1 MSLRSLLIPVALLLA
16 ATPSITALGQ
26 AVRPVRAN
34 DYYRLV
40 DVSAPAMAPDGSRV
54 AYVRTTVD
62 EAENRRRREIWLV
75 GADGMSEPRRLTSPG
90 TESFAPAWHPNSQLL
105 AFRSIREGEVGTWF
119 IDLAAGGEAFQIN
132 GVEGYPWFS
141 PDGLWIAFTRPTPP
155 TGEAA
160 ARTRSGRNRYETVG
174 EDAELVEA
182 RFTGRAYDWM
192 RARGDGA
199 GYLPDPRDALASPA
213 SELYVLPLSGGRAR
227 QITRLGVDVS
237 AVAWDPT
244 STRLAFVADTRQ
256 RDEHTYRREDLWIV
270 ERAGGVSQI
279 TDDDN
284 VHRAPRWMPDGES
297 VVVQRSAGLDRV
309 IADGAGQGAPVDL
322 VQISV
327 AGGGTTNLTPA
338 WDLRPGPV
346 TIDDAGVMQFTTNVG
361 GQSHRFR
368 IDPSG
373 AVEQI
378 TTGRR
383 WLTGFDADAGSE
395 RVAYLSTTSTR
406 PVELF
411 AATIDGTN
419 EVQLTRHNEVLR
431 SQVILSAARP
441 ISFAS
446 TDGQEIEGWIIL
458 PPGILADGPAVPLI
472 LSAHG
477 GPHGAYGERF
487 TLQFQLWATA
497 GYAVLF
503 TNPRGSTGY
512 GEDFL
517 WATWGGGWGGLD
529 YEDVMS
535 GVGFAIETYNID
547 TSRLGVTGYSYGGFL
562 TNWLITQ
569 TDRFA
574 AAISGAG
581 ISNWISDYGTA
592 DVPQTKESEFYGPPW
607 KPASAE
613 LLWERSPVKHADGV
627 STPTLFL
634 HGENDFR
641 VPIEQAEQMYT
652 ALRKQNVPARFVRY
666 PDTSHGR
673 GSWRP
678 WDMVHRYTQELDWWR
693 RYFDAE

>member
-1 MSLRSLLIPVALLLA
+1 MPLRRLLVLVALVVAVSLPMPA
-16 ATPSITALGQ
+16 AGQ
-26 AVRPVRAN
+26 AVRPVRVS

-40 DVSAPAMAPDGSRV
+40 GVSAPAMAPDGSRV
-54 AYVRTTVD
+54 AYVRTTID
-62 EAENRRRREIWLV
+62 EAANRRRREIWLV

-90 TESFAPAWHPNSQLL
+90 TESFAPVWHPNSDLL
-105 AFRSIREGEVGTWF
+105 AFRSVREGETGTWF
-119 IDLAAGGEAFQIN
+119 IDLEAGGEAFQIN
-132 GVEGYPWFS
+132 GVEGLPSFS
-141 PDGLWIAFTRPTPP
+141 PDGLWIAFTQATPP

-160 ARTRSGRNRYETVG
+160 ARTRSGRNRYETV
-174 EDAELVEA
+174 DADAALVEE

-192 RARGDGA
+192 QARRDGA
-199 GYLPDPRDALASPA
+199 GYLPDPRDPLASPPA
-213 SELYVLPLSGGRAR
+213 ELYVVPLSGGRAR
-227 QITRLGVDVS
+227 QITRLGVDVRD
-237 AVAWDPT
+237 VAWDPA
-244 STRLAFVADTRQ
+244 STRLAFVADTQQ
-256 RDEHTYRREDLWIV
+256 RDEHTYPRDDLWVV
-270 ERAGGVSQI
+270 ERSGGVSQI
-279 TDDDN
+279 TNDDN
-284 VHRAPRWMPDGES
+284 VHGAPHWMPDGGS
-297 VVVQRSAGLDRV
+297 IVVRRSTGLDRV
-309 IADGAGQGAPVDL
+309 IADGAGHGAPVDL
-322 VQISV
+322 VQIPVTDGASI
-327 AGGGTTNLTPA
+327 NLTA
-338 WDLRPGPV
+338 TWDLRPGPV
-346 TIDDAGVMQFTTNVG
+346 AIDAAGVLRFTATVG

-368 IDPSG
+368 VGAGG

-383 WLTGFDADAGSE
+383 WLTGFSRDASTG

-411 AATIDGTN
+411 AATVDGTD
-419 EVQLTRHNEVLR
+419 EVQLTRHNAVLR
-431 SQVILSAARP
+431 SQVVLSAARP
-441 ISFAS
+441 ISFTS
-446 TDGQEIEGWIIL
+446 TDGQAVEGWIIL
-458 PPGILADGPAVPLI
+458 PPGILAGGPAVPLI
-472 LSAHG
+472 LSIHG

-529 YEDVMS
+529 YEDLMS

-562 TNWLITQ
+562 TNWLITR

-574 AAISGAG
+574 AAVSGAG

-607 KPASAE
+607 KPTSAD
-613 LLWERSPVKHADGV
+613 LLWERSPIKHADGI
-627 STPTLFL
+627 STPTLFV

-652 ALRKQNVPARFVRY
+652 ALRKQNVAARFVRY

-673 GSWRP
+673 WRP

-693 RYFDAE
+693 RYFETE